1 MPGPVFAEGETVT
14 LRTIEEEDLEFL
26 QRGRNH
32 PEIRRPLTD
41 ADPRNG
47 EQIREYFENSVSN
60 DDGFGFL
67 VCTEPDEDEATD
79 GEDSESGGPT
89 PVGAVHV
96 PWIRSREGVGMLM
109 YWVLP
114 EHQGNGY
121 VTEATELAL
130 DYAFEERRLA
140 KVFAHVLVSNEGSW
154 HVLEKLGFQREGR
167 QRKESFVDGERVDS
181 YRYGLLAEEWLDTAG
196 P

>member
-14 LRTIEEEDLEFL
+14 LRTIEEEDLDFL

-67 VCTEPDEDEATD
+67 ICVADQREAT
-79 GEDSESGGPT
+79 GEASGDEGPASSEADRMGGLGLCERRAERAVRTQQFSSEPVT
-89 PVGAVHV
+89 PATGPISPVGTQRPATVGSLSLL
-96 PWIRSREGVGMLM
+96 RSVRE
-109 YWVLP
+109 
-114 EHQGNGY
+114 
-121 VTEATELAL
+121 
-130 DYAFEERRLA
+130 
-140 KVFAHVLVSNEGSW
+140 
-154 HVLEKLGFQREGR
+154 
-167 QRKESFVDGERVDS
+167 
-181 YRYGLLAEEWLDTAG
+181 
-196 P
+196 

>member
-1 MPGPVFAEGETVT
+1 MPGPIFAAGDTVT
-14 LRTIEEEDLEFL
+14 LRTIEEEDLDFL

-67 VCTEPDEDEATD
+67 ICTAGAEADEAEGD
-79 GEDSESGGPT
+79 DEPK

-114 EHQGNGY
+114 EYQGNGY
-121 VTEATELAL
+121 VTEATELTL

-140 KVFAHVLVSNEGSW
+140 KVFAHVLVPNEGSW

-181 YRYGLLAEEWLDTAG
+181 YRYGLLAEEWLDTSG